1 MQRNEKLLLIR
12 DLPAA
17 IVDVLDGIMAAHGL
31 LRVALREIE
40 EDFTPLLNET
50 GGPVVFVLS
59 QPQNDWTACFS
70 SLSPDDEWQL
80 AEALAVGLEQ
90 PTMYALCNDVTNG
103 YAYRYFE
110 NGILHEEYA
119 PEDGTAFSADA
130 LLERLAQHAIPLDL
144 LDDRALNFGAEHI
157 LVGYS
162 SERPA
167 ASADVAT
174 TEPDQD
180 DTAQSMID

>member
-17 IVDVLDGIMAAHGL
+17 IIDVLDGIMAAHGL

-40 EDFTPLLNET
+40 EDFTPLLNEA

-59 QPQNDWTACFS
+59 QPQNEWTACFS
-70 SLSPDDEWQL
+70 SLPPDDEWQL
-80 AEALAVGLEQ
+80 AEAIAVALEQ
-90 PTMYALCNDVTNG
+90 PIVYALCNDVTNG

-119 PEDGTAFSADA
+119 PEDGATFGADA

-144 LDDRALNFGAEHI
+144 LDDRTLNFGAEHI

-167 ASADVAT
+167 ASTDNAA

-180 DTAQSMID
+180 EQSILD

>member
-1 MQRNEKLLLIR
+1 VQRNEKELFIR

-17 IVDVLDGIMAAHGL
+17 IIDVLDGIMAAHGL
-31 LRVALREIE
+31 MRVALREIE
-40 EDFTPLLNET
+40 EDFTPLLNEA

-70 SLSPDDEWQL
+70 SLPPDDEWQL

-90 PTMYALCNDVTNG
+90 PTAYALCNDVASV

-110 NGILHEEYA
+110 NGILREECA
-119 PEDGTAFSADA
+119 PEDGMAFGADA
-130 LLERLAQHAIPLDL
+130 LLEHFAQHAIPFDL
-144 LDDRALNFGAEHI
+144 IDDRTLNFGAEHV

-167 ASADVAT
+167 GSSDSVVD
-174 TEPDQD
+174 EPDQE
-180 DTAQSMID
+180 